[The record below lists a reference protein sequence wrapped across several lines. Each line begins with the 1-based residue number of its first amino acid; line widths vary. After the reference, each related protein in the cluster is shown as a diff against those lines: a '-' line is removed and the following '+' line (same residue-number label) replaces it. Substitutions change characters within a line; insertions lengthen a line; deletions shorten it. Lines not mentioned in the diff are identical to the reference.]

1 MSVSWLSDAE
11 AEEYERAAL
20 ASYDT
25 DPPDACD
32 FSPPCAWCGDI
43 TNVREVRLSA
53 SLDGSGIY
61 GWSRTGRGEC
71 SCGERS
77 PVLESNAAR
86 KRWHREHKAEVSS

>member
-1 MSVSWLSDAE
+1 VSNVGKTLVKGHTLRFE
-11 AEEYERAAL
+11 GMAL
-20 ASYDT
+20 YD
-25 DPPDACD
+25 D
-32 FSPPCAWCGDI
+32 
-43 TNVREVRLSA
+43 
-53 SLDGSGIY
+53 DGSGIY

>member
-1 MSVSWLSDAE
+1 VDDVSVSWLSDAE

-53 SLDGSGIY
+53 SLVLALC
-61 GWSRTGRGEC
+61 E
-71 SCGERS
+71 SCIDETERAFR
-77 PVLESNAAR
+77 LENP
-86 KRWHREHKAEVSS
+86 